1 MNHQDYT
8 LRLLQLRDGLQ
19 EPARS
24 HFLPTFFARSTN
36 PAITFGF
43 SLWLGFFGIDRF
55 VAGDWGK
62 GILKLLTLGGLGVWV
77 IVDWFLISGRV
88 RNKNILR
95 AQAMI
100 SELGRRHEPA

>member
-1 MNHQDYT
+1 MDHQTYT

-24 HFLPTFFARSTN
+24 HFLPVFFSRSTN
-36 PAITFGF
+36 PAIAFGF

-55 VAGDWGK
+55 VSGDWGK
-62 GILKLLTLGGLGVWV
+62 GLLKLLTLGGLGVWT

-88 RNKNILR
+88 RDKNLLK
-95 AQAMI
+95 AQAMVA
-100 SELGRRHEPA
+100 ELGRAS

>member
-8 LRLLQLRDGLQ
+8 LRLLHIRDGLP

-24 HFLPTFFARSTN
+24 HFLTVFFSRSTN

-43 SLWLGFFGIDRF
+43 SLWLGLFGIDRF

-88 RNKNILR
+88 RDKNILK
-95 AQAMI
+95 AQTMVA
-100 SELGRRHEPA
+100 ELGRAA